1 MFAFQLIH
9 CVVCANDCAILSF
22 LIELVV
28 HQNDCAMCLFQLVYR
43 VVYRIYCAM
52 FGTIEETVCL
62 TVTWIIFMEVGN
74 IIMLFID
81 YFSNKS
87 LA

>member
-1 MFAFQLIH
+1 
-9 CVVCANDCAILSF
+9 
-22 LIELVV
+22 
-28 HQNDCAMCLFQLVYR
+28 MCLFQFVYR
-43 VVYRIYCAM
+43 VVYGNYCAM

-62 TVTWIIFMEVGN
+62 TVIWIIFMEVGN
-74 IIMLFID
+74 IIKLFID